1 MKTTIDIT
9 KQSEGHDA
17 VLDLSIPGSEQNHIS
32 VHTTIREAWATA
44 KQTIEAHGLSCPPM
58 SEMDVESE
66 PDGYEYVLW
75 ESSALYCDECGDD
88 KLAPEEGELGWFRCN
103 CGILHTV

>member
-32 VHTTIREAWATA
+32 
-44 KQTIEAHGLSCPPM
+44 
-58 SEMDVESE
+58 
-66 PDGYEYVLW
+66 
-75 ESSALYCDECGDD
+75 ALCCNECGDD